1 MIALRA
7 ARLFDGRNEHED
19 AVILIENGRI
29 TGIAADAPPGVPIE
43 ELHED
48 AILAPGYIDLQVNG
62 GGGLMFNGDSTPQD
76 LAAIAAAHARTGTTA
91 ILPTLISSSRDHMAR
106 AIETARI
113 AIEAE
118 IPGIAGLHLEGPF
131 LAPTRRGIHP
141 ASAITAITEAD
152 IHALSVAF
160 PAPVLLTLAPD
171 AVAPLHIAALAR
183 AGIIV
188 FAGHSDASFEQ
199 ARDGIDAGIRGAT
212 HLFNAM
218 SQFQGRA
225 PGLVGAILDD
235 ARAAAGIIAD
245 GHHAHPAA
253 LRIALN
259 AIGPERLF
267 LVSDAMATAGSEITG
282 FTLAGEAIFLRD
294 GRLTN
299 AEGTLAGAHLTMAE
313 AVRNLVAFTG
323 CDWTTAL
330 RMATA
335 TPAEIMGLEDRG
347 VIAVGARADLV
358 VLDDDLQVLE
368 VWQGGARL

>member
-62 GGGLMFNGDSTPQD
+62 GGGLMFNGESTPQD

-91 ILPTLISSSRDHMAR
+91 ILPTLISSSRVHLAR

-118 IPGIAGLHLEGPF
+118 TPGIAGLHLEGPF

-152 IHALSVAF
+152 IHALSAPF
-160 PAPVLLTLAPD
+160 PAPVLVTLAPD
-171 AVAPLHIAALAR
+171 AVAPTHIAALAR

-188 FAGHSDASFEQ
+188 FAGHSDASFDQ
-199 ARDGIDAGIRGAT
+199 ARAGLDAGIRGAT

-218 SQFQGRA
+218 SQFAGRA

-235 ARAAAGIIAD
+235 GRAAAGIIAD

-259 AIGPERLF
+259 ALGAERLF

-299 AEGTLAGAHLTMAE
+299 AEGTLAGAHLTMAD

-323 CDWTTAL
+323 CDWTTAV